1 MVESNLKE
9 KINILIKKGMT
20 NKFKKCHLI
29 AIQEIAVSSTAMTH
43 TYWTAPISE
52 KVMALYYDLSVFKDV
67 YQMTL
72 RIFQVTTNF
81 PRDA

>member
-1 MVESNLKE
+1 
-9 KINILIKKGMT
+9 MT

-52 KVMALYYDLSVFKDV
+52 KFMVLYYDLPVFKDV
-67 YQMTL
+67 YQMIL

-81 PRDA
+81 TGDA